1 MIVALISAL
10 AAPARMVAQG
20 SPTGTL
26 TGTVSDPT
34 GAVLPGVTV
43 AVKSVQTGMT
53 QQTTTGTNGEWR
65 IPALPVG
72 TYEVSFELQ
81 GFKRL
86 VRDGIIVEAAA
97 TRSVPASLAVGGL
110 AETVNVT
117 GDANLLS
124 TTTVTTVRSITAAEI
139 QSVPTSTGSFT
150 HLLSSEAGVSADL
163 PPVLTNGTGNISP
176 SVNGTRTTSTSLFFN
191 GIDATNLT
199 TNEGSLNDNIA
210 PASDML
216 QEITLQTSMYD
227 ASTGRSGGGN
237 FQLVTRSGSNAFRG
251 TGYFNFQHENM
262 NSNDFFYEKD
272 GIDKPKARRNEG
284 GFTVG
289 GPIRQNRM
297 FFFGGYQRTK
307 AETGFVPTA
316 SSISALPQA
325 LQLIQGARTKENLF
339 DAFSALNPELHELRS
354 ESQLHQPH

>member
-124 TTTVTTVRSITAAEI
+124 TTTVTTVRSITRRRFSRCRHPQAA
-139 QSVPTSTGSFT
+139 SPTSFRPR
-150 HLLSSEAGVSADL
+150 LASAPTCRPFSRTAQGTF
-163 PPVLTNGTGNISP
+163 PP
-176 SVNGTRTTSTSLFFN
+176 R
-191 GIDATNLT
+191 
-199 TNEGSLNDNIA
+199 
-210 PASDML
+210 
-216 QEITLQTSMYD
+216 
-227 ASTGRSGGGN
+227 
-237 FQLVTRSGSNAFRG
+237 
-251 TGYFNFQHENM
+251 
-262 NSNDFFYEKD
+262 
-272 GIDKPKARRNEG
+272 
-284 GFTVG
+284 
-289 GPIRQNRM
+289 
-297 FFFGGYQRTK
+297 
-307 AETGFVPTA
+307 
-316 SSISALPQA
+316 
-325 LQLIQGARTKENLF
+325 
-339 DAFSALNPELHELRS
+339 
-354 ESQLHQPH
+354 